1 MTNGTN
7 DIIDPEEV
15 FLGDDNTPVEGEKFL
30 GGDPASNPAP
40 PANPDPEPPA
50 PDKDPPAPD
59 NPNPDPDKPE
69 GLKPEDYSNPAEYAL
84 KWLGYE
90 SDEVDFGDGNV
101 VKLNELTSEQQ
112 ADVLANQLERVVETY
127 EAELQRVREEG
138 PELSQPLAK
147 QVFEF
152 LKKNGDPVELAKYI
166 LENNPTALATTL
178 SPEDMVRRHLGETM
192 NLEGDELEAEVN
204 FLKENGRLDTYAER
218 AKKYLE
224 GKGVDLNGLTQEQQN
239 KLNQQAQ
246 AELEE
251 FEVQKTDVLNYVSAA
266 KEVAGIPV
274 KKEIND
280 FIASQI
286 LPTDPSQPSPFLQQL
301 DNPAKLHRLAFLDN
315 YFEDIV
321 ENLKTTYFE
330 MGKSSVTPAS
340 EVLKK
345 EPIPVRSFRSS
356 SNSNRSPAVG
366 ADGKVDLDRL
376 VKTDI
381 EI

>member
-15 FLGDDNTPVEGEKFL
+15 FLGDDNTPVEGDKFL
-30 GGDPASNPAP
+30 GGDPAKSQAP
-40 PANPDPEPPA
+40 PANPNPEPSGS
-50 PDKDPPAPD
+50 DNDPPAPD
-59 NPNPDPDKPE
+59 NPNPDDQQ
-69 GLKPEDYSNPAEYAL
+69 LNPEDYSNPAEYAM

-101 VKLNELTSEQQ
+101 VKLKELTAEQQ
-112 ADVLANQLERVVETY
+112 ADVLANQLQNVVQSYET
-127 EAELQRVREEG
+127 ELQRVREEG
-138 PELSQPLAK
+138 PELDQPLAK

-152 LKKNGDPVELAKYI
+152 LKKNGDPVELAKFI
-166 LENNPTALATTL
+166 LENNPSALATTL

-224 GKGVDLNGLTQEQQN
+224 AKGVDLKGLTQEQQN
-239 KLNQQAQ
+239 KLNEQAQ
-246 AELEE
+246 AELQE
-251 FEVQKTDVLNYVSAA
+251 FEVQKTDVLNYVAAA
-266 KEVAGIPV
+266 KDVAGIPV

-286 LPTDPSQPSPFLQQL
+286 LPPDPSQPSPFLQQL

-356 SNSNRSPAVG
+356 SNSNSSSAVG
-366 ADGKVDLDRL
+366 ADGKVDLDKL

-381 EI
+381 TI